1 MIRMNGYSNHW
12 RFFNMTIIDVLTLI
26 GGLCLFLFGMNIMG
40 QALERR
46 AGPGLRNML
55 ERMTTGKISGFLT
68 GCGIT
73 AVIQSSSATTVMVV
87 GFVNSGLMTLK
98 QAINVIMGSN
108 VGTTIT
114 AWILS
119 LSGISS
125 DNIWV
130 QLLKPSSFVPI
141 IALLGIILFMFV
153 GKGKHKDTGMI
164 LLGFATL
171 MFGMETMSSSVS
183 GLADIPAF
191 RQLFLLFENPLL
203 GVLAGAVLTAI
214 IQSSSASVG
223 ILQALAMTGQVSYG
237 AAVPILMGDSIGTC
251 VTALLSSVGAK
262 KEAKRAAMAHLCFN
276 VIGAAVWITVF
287 CVVRAL
293 LHPVILSAPA
303 SLLGIAVVNTMFK
316 VLSTALLLPMSS
328 LLEKLVTRLVPD
340 RETEE
345 EVAVPELDERL
356 LATPSL
362 AFSRC
367 ESTSLELAQEAKSA
381 LDDSIYI
388 LTGFSQKKDRP
399 DFAKDSAVRAERIK
413 KAEERTD
420 LLEDAMDS
428 FLVKLSAKEI
438 SEEDNEWITAIM
450 KITGDYERIAD
461 HSLNLLEAAERMQ
474 SANLTYTEEAQRE
487 LKTITDA
494 VSEVMAL
501 SLQVLR
507 EQDPAIASKVEPLEQ
522 VVDQLKETLRDNH
535 IRRMKNGKCSMEAG
549 IIWADILTDLE
560 RISDHCSNIAGC
572 ILDLQEHT
580 MNIHENQRF
589 QKQFDPQFK
598 ERFVEYQNKY
608 KLSY

>member
-1 MIRMNGYSNHW
+1 
-12 RFFNMTIIDVLTLI
+12 MTIFDVLTLA

-46 AGPGLRNML
+46 AGPGLRSML
-55 ERMTTGKISGFLT
+55 ERMTTGKLSGFMT

-108 VGTTIT
+108 VGTTVT

-125 DNIWV
+125 DSIWV
-130 QLLKPSSFVPI
+130 QLLKPSSFVPV
-141 IALLGIILFMFV
+141 IAVLGIILFMFV

-183 GLADIPAF
+183 GLAEIPAF
-191 RQLFLLFENPLL
+191 RQMFLLFENPLL
-203 GVLAGAVLTAI
+203 GVLAGACLTAI

-287 CVVRAL
+287 CIVRAV
-293 LHPVILSAPA
+293 LHPAILSAPA
-303 SLLGIAVVNTMFK
+303 TLLGIAVANTMFN
-316 VLSTALLLPMSS
+316 VLSTALLLPMSE
-328 LLEKLVTRLVPD
+328 LLEKLVTWLVPD
-340 RETEE
+340 KETEE
-345 EVAVPELDERL
+345 EEDTDVPELDERL

-362 AFSRC
+362 AISRC
-367 ESTSLELAQEAKSA
+367 RETAEELAREAEVA
-381 LDDSIYI
+381 LDHSI
-388 LTGFSQKKDRP
+388 LAVTGTGRGKNKLAFEGGEEAL
-399 DFAKDSAVRAERIK
+399 AKVIND
-413 KAEERTD
+413 AEERTD
-420 LLEDAMDS
+420 LLEDALDS
-428 FLVKLSAKEI
+428 FLVRLSAREI
-438 SEEDNEWITAIM
+438 SDEDNEWITALL

-461 HSLNLLEAAERMQ
+461 HSLNLLEAAQRMQ
-474 SANLTYTEEAQRE
+474 QANLAYTDEANHE
-487 LKTITDA
+487 LEIITGA
-494 VSEVMAL
+494 VREVMAL
-501 SLQVLR
+501 SLR
-507 EQDPAIASKVEPLEQ
+507 AFINQDTTAASRVEPLEE
-522 VVDQLKETLRDNH
+522 VVDQLKESLRNNH
-535 IRRMKNGKCSMEAG
+535 IIRMKTGKCSMEAG

-560 RISDHCSNIAGC
+560 RVSDHCSNIAGYV
-572 ILDLQEHT
+572 LDLQDHT
-580 MNIHENQRF
+580 MTIHENLRNHRENDE
-589 QKQFDPQFK
+589 QFGQWFAS
-598 ERFVEYQNKY
+598 YQTKY
-608 KLSY
+608 ALD

>member
-1 MIRMNGYSNHW
+1 
-12 RFFNMTIIDVLTLI
+12 MTIFDVLTLA

-55 ERMTTGKISGFLT
+55 ERMTTGKLSGFLT

-87 GFVNSGLMTLK
+87 GFVNSGLMSLK

-119 LSGISS
+119 LSGVSS
-125 DNIWV
+125 DNLLV
-130 QLLKPSSFVPI
+130 QLLKPSSFVPV
-141 IALLGIILFMFV
+141 IALIGIILFMFV

-237 AAVPILMGDSIGTC
+237 AAIPILMGDSIGTC

-293 LHPVILSAPA
+293 VHPVILSAPA
-303 SLLGIAVVNTMFK
+303 TLLGIAIANTMFK
-316 VLSTALLLPMSS
+316 VLSTALLLPMSE
-328 LLEKLVTRLVPD
+328 LLEKLVTWLVPD
-340 RETEE
+340 KGETEE
-345 EVAVPELDERL
+345 EIAPQLDERL
-356 LATPSL
+356 LATPTL
-362 AFSRC
+362 ALSRC
-367 ESTSLELAQEAKSA
+367 DETAVELAKQAEIA
-381 LDDSIYI
+381 LDNGLLAVTGISRGKDGTAFTKDAQTLAENI
-388 LTGFSQKKDRP
+388 LN
-399 DFAKDSAVRAERIK
+399 
-413 KAEERTD
+413 AEERTD
-420 LLEDAMDS
+420 LLEDALDS
-428 FLVKLSAKEI
+428 FLVKLSTKDI
-438 SEEDNEWITAIM
+438 SDEDNEWITAVL
-450 KITGDYERIAD
+450 KISGDYERIAD
-461 HSLNLLEAAERMQ
+461 HSLNMLEASQRMQ
-474 SANLTYTEEAQRE
+474 EANLVYTDEAQHE
-487 LKTITDA
+487 METITAA
-494 VSEVMAL
+494 VREVMEL
-501 SLQVLR
+501 SLQAF
-507 EQDPAIASKVEPLEQ
+507 ESKDMTAASRVEPLEQ
-522 VVDQLKETLRDNH
+522 VVDQLKETLRNHH
-535 IRRMKNGKCSMEAG
+535 IRRMKTGKCSMEAG

-560 RISDHCSNIAGC
+560 RVSDHCSNIAGC
-572 ILDLQEHT
+572 IMDLQDHT
-580 MNIHENQRF
+580 MNIHENQRY
-589 QKQFDPQFK
+589 QKQYDEQFK
-598 ERFVEYQNKY
+598 QRFTEYQVKY
-608 KLSY
+608 SVQ

>member
-1 MIRMNGYSNHW
+1 
-12 RFFNMTIIDVLTLI
+12 MTIFDALTLA
-26 GGLCLFLFGMNIMG
+26 GGLCLFLFGMNVMG

-55 ERMTTGKISGFLT
+55 ERMTTGKLSGFLT

-108 VGTTIT
+108 VGTTVT

-119 LSGISS
+119 LSGVSS
-125 DNIWV
+125 DSIWV
-130 QLLKPSSFVPI
+130 QLLKPSSFVPV
-141 IALLGIILFMFV
+141 IAVFGIILFMFV
-153 GKGKHKDTGMI
+153 GKGKHRDTGMI

-183 GLADIPAF
+183 GLAEIPAF

-293 LHPVILSAPA
+293 VHPAILSAPA
-303 SLLGIAVVNTMFK
+303 SLLGIAVANTMFK
-316 VLSTALLLPMSS
+316 VLSTALLLPMSE

-340 RETEE
+340 NGEDTEE
-345 EVAVPELDERL
+345 TASELDERL

-362 AFSRC
+362 ALSRC
-367 ESTSLELAQEAKSA
+367 RETAEELAQEAENA
-381 LDDSIYI
+381 LESSII
-388 LTGFSQKKDRP
+388 MLTGCSRKEDGP
-399 DFAKDSAVRAERIK
+399 AFAEENGTPEKTILD
-413 KAEERTD
+413 AEERTD
-420 LLEDAMDS
+420 ILEDTLDS
-428 FLVKLSAKEI
+428 FLVRLSAKEI
-438 SEEDNEWITAIM
+438 SDEDNEWITALL
-450 KITGDYERIAD
+450 KISGDYERIAD
-461 HSLNLLEAAERMQ
+461 HSINLLEAAQRMHR
-474 SANLTYTEEAQRE
+474 ANLAYTEEAQHE
-487 LKTITDA
+487 LETITAA
-494 VSEVMAL
+494 VQEVMAL
-501 SLQVLR
+501 SLR
-507 EQDPAIASKVEPLEQ
+507 AFTKQDMSAASKVEPLEQ
-522 VVDQLKETLRDNH
+522 VVDQLKESLRNNH
-535 IRRMKNGKCSMEAG
+535 ITRMKTGKCSMEAG

-572 ILDLQEHT
+572 IMDLQDHN
-580 MNIHENQRF
+580 MNIHESQWY
-589 QKQFDPQFK
+589 QKKYDEQFK
-598 ERFVEYQNKY
+598 QKFSEYQAEY
-608 KLSY
+608 GLQ

>member
-1 MIRMNGYSNHW
+1 
-12 RFFNMTIIDVLTLI
+12 MTIFDVLTLI

-55 ERMTTGKISGFLT
+55 ERMTTGKLSGFLT

-119 LSGISS
+119 LSGVSS
-125 DNIWV
+125 DNLLV
-130 QLLKPSSFVPI
+130 QLLKPSSFVPV
-141 IALLGIILFMFV
+141 IAFLGIILFMFV

-203 GVLAGAVLTAI
+203 GVLAGAILTAI

-237 AAVPILMGDSIGTC
+237 AAIPILMGDSIGTC

-293 LHPVILSAPA
+293 LHPVLLSAPA
-303 SLLGIAVVNTMFK
+303 SLLGIAVANTMFK
-316 VLSTALLLPMSS
+316 VLSTALLLPMSG
-328 LLEKLVTRLVPD
+328 LLEKLVTWLVPD
-340 RETEE
+340 KGFDSEG
-345 EVAVPELDERL
+345 AAPELDERL

-362 AFSRC
+362 ALSRC
-367 ESTSLELAQEAKSA
+367 REKAVELAHEAETA
-381 LDDSIYI
+381 LDNS
-388 LTGFSQKKDRP
+388 LLMVTGISGGKDDP
-399 DFAKDSAVRAERIK
+399 AFAKAGEAMAKNVLE
-413 KAEERTD
+413 AEERTD
-420 LLEDAMDS
+420 LLEDALDS
-428 FLVKLSAKEI
+428 FLVKLSMKDI
-438 SEEDNEWITAIM
+438 SDEDNEWITALL
-450 KITGDYERIAD
+450 KISGDYERIAD
-461 HSLNLLEAAERMQ
+461 HGINLLEAAQRMQ
-474 SANLTYTEEAQRE
+474 MANLAYTEEAQRE
-487 LKTITDA
+487 LETITAA
-494 VSEVMAL
+494 VREVMSL
-501 SLQVLR
+501 SMKAFE
-507 EQDPAIASKVEPLEQ
+507 EQDMTAASKVEPLEQ
-522 VVDQLKETLRDNH
+522 VVDQLKEALRNNH
-535 IRRMKNGKCSMEAG
+535 IKRMKTGKCSMEAG

-572 ILDLQEHT
+572 IMDLQDHN
-580 MNIHENQRF
+580 MNIHESQRY
-589 QKQFDPQFK
+589 QKKYDAQFK
-598 ERFVEYQNKY
+598 QKFSEYQAEY
-608 KLSY
+608 GLQS

>member
-1 MIRMNGYSNHW
+1 
-12 RFFNMTIIDVLTLI
+12 MTIFDVLTLA

-55 ERMTTGKISGFLT
+55 ERMTTGKLSGFLT

-108 VGTTIT
+108 VGTTVT

-119 LSGISS
+119 LSGVSS
-125 DNIWV
+125 DSMWV
-130 QLLKPSSFVPI
+130 QLLKPSSFVPV
-141 IALLGIILFMFV
+141 IAVLGIVLFMFV
-153 GKGKHKDTGMI
+153 GKGKHRDTGMI

-287 CVVRAL
+287 CAVRAL
-293 LHPVILSAPA
+293 VHPVILSAPA
-303 SLLGIAVVNTMFK
+303 SLLGIAVANTMFK
-316 VLSTALLLPMSS
+316 VLSTALLLPMSG
-328 LLEKLVTRLVPD
+328 LLEKLVTWLVPD
-340 RETEE
+340 TGEDSEE
-345 EVAVPELDERL
+345 EAAPELDERL

-362 AFSRC
+362 ALSRC
-367 ESTSLELAQEAKSA
+367 EETAAELAREAETA
-381 LDDSIYI
+381 LDKSLVAITGISKKTDDPAFAAPGSELEESI
-388 LTGFSQKKDRP
+388 L
-399 DFAKDSAVRAERIK
+399 
-413 KAEERTD
+413 KAEDRTD
-420 LLEDAMDS
+420 LLEDALDS
-428 FLVKLSAKEI
+428 FLVKLSAKDI
-438 SEEDNEWITAIM
+438 SDEDNEWITAMM
-450 KITGDYERIAD
+450 KISGDYERIAD
-461 HSLNLLEAAERMQ
+461 HSINLLEAAQRMQ
-474 SANLTYTEEAQRE
+474 NAHLTYTTEAQRE
-487 LKTITDA
+487 LETITAA
-494 VSEVMAL
+494 VREVMSL
-501 SLQVLR
+501 SMKAFS
-507 EQDPAIASKVEPLEQ
+507 EQDMDAASKVEPLEQ
-522 VVDQLKETLRDNH
+522 VVDQLKESLRDNH
-535 IRRMKNGKCSMEAG
+535 IKRMKTGKCSMEAG

-560 RISDHCSNIAGC
+560 RVSDHCSNIAGC
-572 ILDLQEHT
+572 MMDLQEHT
-580 MNIHENQRF
+580 MNIHVNQRY
-589 QKQFDPQFK
+589 QKLYDVQFK
-598 ERFVEYQNKY
+598 ERFNEYQKKY
-608 KLSY
+608 GQI

>member
-1 MIRMNGYSNHW
+1 
-12 RFFNMTIIDVLTLI
+12 MTIFDVLTLA

-55 ERMTTGKISGFLT
+55 ERMTTGKMSGFLT

-119 LSGISS
+119 LSGVSS

-130 QLLKPSSFVPI
+130 QLLKPSSFVPV
-141 IALLGIILFMFV
+141 IAVVGIILFMFI

-223 ILQALAMTGQVSYG
+223 ILQALAVTGQVSYG
-237 AAVPILMGDSIGTC
+237 AAIPIVMGDSIGTC

-262 KEAKRAAMAHLCFN
+262 REAKRAAMAHLCFN

-287 CVVRAL
+287 CIVRGL
-293 LHPVILSAPA
+293 VHPAFLSAPA
-303 SLLGIAVVNTMFK
+303 SLLGIAVANTMFK
-316 VLSTALLLPMSS
+316 VLSTALLLPMSG
-328 LLEKLVTRLVPD
+328 LLEKLVTKLVPD
-340 RETEE
+340 KEEETEE
-345 EVAVPELDERL
+345 TAPQLDERL

-362 AFSRC
+362 ALSRC
-367 ESTSLELAQEAKSA
+367 EETAEELAREAQRALENSIIAVTGVSA
-381 LDDSIYI
+381 GKDGPFYGKAGEA
-388 LTGFSQKKDRP
+388 LT
-399 DFAKDSAVRAERIK
+399 AAVFE
-413 KAEERTD
+413 AEENTD
-420 LLEDAMDS
+420 RLEDALDS
-428 FLVKLSAKEI
+428 FLVRLSAKDI
-438 SEEDNEWITAIM
+438 SDEDNEWITAIL
-450 KITGDYERIAD
+450 KISGDYERIGD
-461 HSLNLLEAAERMQ
+461 HSINMLEAAQRMQ
-474 SANLTYTEEAQRE
+474 AANLAYTEGAQRE
-487 LKTITDA
+487 LETITSA
-494 VSEVMAL
+494 VTEVMAL
-501 SLQVLR
+501 SMQAFTKR
-507 EQDPAIASKVEPLEQ
+507 DMTAATMVEPLEQ
-522 VVDQLKETLRDNH
+522 VVDQLKETLRSNH
-535 IRRMKNGKCSMEAG
+535 IKRMKTGKCSMEAG
-549 IIWADILTDLE
+549 IIWADILTGLE
-560 RISDHCSNIAGC
+560 RVSDHCSNSAGG
-572 ILDLQEHT
+572 ILDRQDHT
-580 MNIHENQRF
+580 MNIHESLRY
-589 QKQFDPQFK
+589 QKKYSAQFK
-598 ERFVEYQNKY
+598 ERFGEYQEKY
-608 KLSY
+608 GLA